1 MALNS
6 QAALSQR
13 LIDPAAAWR
22 TQRRMQGLTQP
33 PWLHTEVARRMAQRL
48 GVIKLQPTS
57 VLDVSGPPGAS
68 AQLLRQTYPRAS
80 VASLGEPAPARRWWA
95 WPRGP
100 AAATAAAH
108 VALSPGAV
116 QLLWSNMQL
125 HATLDPQATLAQWQQ
140 AVAVGGFLMFSTL
153 GPGTLAS
160 LRRLYDEQG
169 FGPPH
174 APFVDMHDLGDMLVQ
189 AGFADPVMDQ
199 ETLTLTW
206 PTAQALLLELR
217 SLGGNAHP
225 ARHAGL
231 RTPAW
236 AARLSKALA
245 RNAGSDG
252 RIALEFE
259 LVYGHAFKAAPRVA
273 MAPTTSVPVEDLRS
287 MLRDRAPGRRK

>member
-6 QAALSQR
+6 QAAPPQR
-13 LIDPAAAWR
+13 LIDSAAVAH
-22 TQRRMQGLTQP
+22 TQRRMQALAQP
-33 PWLHTEVARRMAQRL
+33 PWLHAEVAARMAQRL
-48 GVIKLQPTS
+48 SVIKLQPTS

-68 AQLLRQTYPRAS
+68 AQLLRQAYPRAS
-80 VASLGEPAPARRWWA
+80 VTRVGEGAPARRWWA

-100 AAATAAAH
+100 ATSPAALPGTA
-108 VALSPGAV
+108 

-125 HATLDPQATLAQWQQ
+125 HATLDPQATLAQWHQ

-153 GPGTLAS
+153 GPGTLTG

-199 ETLTLTW
+199 EALTLTW
-206 PTAQALLLELR
+206 PTPQALLQELR

-236 AARLSKALA
+236 QARLCTALVG
-245 RNAGSDG
+245 NAGSDG

-259 LVYGHAFKAAPRVA
+259 LVYGHAFKAAPRLA
-273 MAPTTSVPVEDLRS
+273 MAPTTSVPVEDLRA
-287 MLRDRAPGRRK
+287 MLRAGVPRRQK

>member
-6 QAALSQR
+6 QAAPSQR
-13 LIDPAAAWR
+13 LIDPAAAAH
-22 TQRRMQGLTQP
+22 TQRRLEQAAEP
-33 PWLHTEVARRMAQRL
+33 PWLHGEVARRMAQRL
-48 GVIKLQPTS
+48 GVIKLQPAS
-57 VLDVSGPPGAS
+57 VLDLSGPLGAS
-68 AQLLRQTYPRAS
+68 AQLLRQAYPRAS
-80 VASLGEPAPARRWWA
+80 VTSLGEPAPARRWWA

-100 AAATAAAH
+100 AAA
-108 VALSPGAV
+108 VAVPPALLPGAA

-153 GPGTLAS
+153 GPGSLVS

-206 PTAQALLLELR
+206 PTAQALLHELR

-225 ARHAGL
+225 ARHSGL
-231 RTPAW
+231 RTPGW
-236 AARLSKALA
+236 RARLSTALA
-245 RNAGSDG
+245 SSAGSDG

-259 LVYGHAFKAAPRVA
+259 LVYGHAFKAAPRLTV
-273 MAPTTSVPVEDLRS
+273 APTTSVPVEDLRA
-287 MLRDRAPGRRK
+287 MLRDRPPGRGK